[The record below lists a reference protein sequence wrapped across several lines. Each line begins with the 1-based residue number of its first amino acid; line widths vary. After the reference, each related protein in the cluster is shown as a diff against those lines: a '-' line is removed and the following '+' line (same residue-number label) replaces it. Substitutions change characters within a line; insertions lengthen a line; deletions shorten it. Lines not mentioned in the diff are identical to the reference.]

1 MSTTTE
7 QYYQQVADMVVFPS
21 FELVA
26 PYLQGRRV
34 LDLGCGLGYYL
45 RQFSRESVGVEV
57 SAPSLEACRR
67 AGLNV
72 LSADLNAPLPFA
84 DCSFD
89 AIFCSHVLEHVDAPI
104 MLLRECRRLLRP
116 GGCVVI
122 GVPTEGSISRALGD
136 HYYRA
141 HPGHL
146 YGFSLSN
153 LSVLLEKAGFTVAR
167 VFVDF
172 NLVGR
177 LRLQRFLRLAQ
188 WLPARWILW
197 CSNAYWVVGATEV
210 EQGTAGPA

>member
-1 MSTTTE
+1 MSKTTE

-21 FELVA
+21 FEFVA
-26 PYLQGRRV
+26 PYFQGRRV

-45 RQFSRESVGVEV
+45 RRFSADSVGVEV
-57 SAPSLEACRR
+57 SEPSLEACRR

-89 AIFCSHVLEHVDAPI
+89 AVLCSHILEHVDAPI
-104 MLLRECRRLLRP
+104 VLLRECWRLLRP
-116 GGCVVI
+116 GGYLVI
-122 GVPTEGSISRALGD
+122 GVPTEGSISRVLGD

-141 HPGHL
+141 HPGHI
-146 YGFSLSN
+146 YGFSLNN
-153 LSVLLEKAGFTVAR
+153 LSVLLEKTDFTLEH

-177 LRLQRFLRLAQ
+177 FRLRRFLRFAQ
-188 WLPARWILW
+188 RLPARWVLW
-197 CSNAYWVVGATEV
+197 CSNAYWVVGQKRSASR
-210 EQGTAGPA
+210 